1 MNGRLVTLVNTAPM
15 RPRSQWLIFPESR
28 RGNHTHDTDM
38 GKLEEYLVYSVPHIP
53 TFRRPMST
61 SATGV
66 RFPLDPSGSR
76 STGRLAKDVVAD
88 ALVTANPSAA
98 ERVHRIKDWRKG
110 YIEPFTELVSV
121 GVHDAGHW
129 DGVARAALD
138 SLQSRMVGA
147 HDVNGE
153 TVETPMKDYLAV
165 VAATS
170 TPGTET
176 ITGTAEPEQTL
187 TLPYR
192 GENLSGAALRDHLDR
207 WVSRGVI
214 EPSCADALRRVQ
226 DNPDW
231 LSLPGR
237 AMLVLGLGSEMGPAR
252 QLLRWGADVM
262 GVDLP
267 SSPAWD
273 RFRSATDQFAGR
285 LHIPTD
291 ADGRPG
297 INLLTELPE
306 LAAWARAAAPAP
318 LTVGSYFYADGGT
331 HVQLSSAAD
340 ALVVD
345 LLSDSTADAL
355 AYLATPM
362 DTFVVPADVRQAS
375 DAAYAARKP
384 TDIKKI
390 VGTLTGGKV
399 FQRNYAPGSGPA
411 VHDALVPQQGPN
423 YTLAKR
429 VQRWRATTA
438 FAEGRTVSV
447 NVAPATDTYSVT
459 KNKILANTYKGA
471 DAFGIEIFEPST
483 SSVMLAALMVH
494 DLNVGRP
501 SVDVQW
507 QHESSG
513 AASGGLWRQ
522 PYLPRTALPVAALLG
537 TVKR

>member
-1 MNGRLVTLVNTAPM
+1 MAP
-15 RPRSQWLIFPESR
+15 
-28 RGNHTHDTDM
+28 
-38 GKLEEYLVYSVPHIP
+38 
-53 TFRRPMST
+53 ST
-61 SATGV
+61 TGV
-66 RFPLDPSGSR
+66 LFPTDSDGNR
-76 STGRLAKDVVAD
+76 STGRLAKQVVAD
-88 ALVTANPSAA
+88 ALATVDPAAA

-110 YIEPFTELVSV
+110 YIEPFTELVRV
-121 GVHDAGHW
+121 GVTDPAAW
-129 DGVARAALD
+129 DGVARAALQ
-138 SLQSRMVGA
+138 SLQSRMVGV
-147 HDVNGE
+147 HEEDGQL
-153 TVETPMKDYLAV
+153 VETPMTDYLAV
-165 VAATS
+165 VTPTS

-176 ITGTAEPEQTL
+176 IQGTATPVREL
-187 TLPYR
+187 SIPYR
-192 GENLSGAALRDHLDR
+192 GEELTGDLLRARLDR
-207 WVSRGVI
+207 WVAAGVI
-214 EPSCADALRRVQ
+214 EPSCADALELVQ
-226 DNPDW
+226 DNPEW

-252 QLLRWGADVM
+252 RLLQWGADVL

-273 RFRSATDQFAGR
+273 RFRAEASTFAGR
-285 LHIPTD
+285 LHIPTG

-297 INLLTELPE
+297 IDLLTQLPE

-345 LLSDSTADAL
+345 LLGDNTATAL

-362 DTFVVPADVRQAS
+362 DTFVVPADVREAATAALAS
-375 DAAYAARKP
+375 RRI
-384 TDIKKI
+384 TDVKRV
-390 VGTLTGGKV
+390 VGALTRHKV
-399 FQRNYAPGSGPA
+399 FCRNYPAGQGPA

-438 FAEGRTVSV
+438 FADGHTVSV

-459 KNKILANTYKGA
+459 KNKILASTYKGA
-471 DAFGIEIFEPST
+471 YAFGIEIFEPDT
-483 SSVMLAALMVH
+483 SSALLAALMVH

-501 SVDVQW
+501 QVDVQW

-522 PYLPRTALPVAALLG
+522 PYLPRTALPVAALIG

>member
-1 MNGRLVTLVNTAPM
+1 MPAKATSGV
-15 RPRSQWLIFPESR
+15 QFP
-28 RGNHTHDTDM
+28 
-38 GKLEEYLVYSVPHIP
+38 
-53 TFRRPMST
+53 
-61 SATGV
+61 A
-66 RFPLDPSGSR
+66 DPSGSR
-76 STGRLAKDVVAD
+76 STGTLAKQVVAD
-88 ALVTANPSAA
+88 ALATVDPSAA

-110 YIEPFTELVSV
+110 YIEPFTELVAA
-121 GVHDAGHW
+121 GVHDADTW

-153 TVETPMKDYLAV
+153 TVETPMADYLAV

-176 ITGTAEPEQTL
+176 ITGTAEPERTL
-187 TLPYR
+187 SIPYR
-192 GENLSGAALRDHLDR
+192 GENLSGAALSDLLDR
-207 WVSRGVI
+207 WIADGVV
-214 EPSCADALRRVQ
+214 EPSCAAALRLVQ

-262 GVDLP
+262 GGDLP
-267 SSPAWD
+267 SSPAWE
-273 RFRSATDQFAGR
+273 RFHSGADQFAGR
-285 LHIPTD
+285 LHFPTD

-306 LAAWARAAAPAP
+306 LAAWARDAAPAP

-345 LLSDSTADAL
+345 LLSDSTATAL

-362 DTFVVPADVRQAS
+362 DTFVVPADVREAS
-375 DAAYAARKP
+375 DAALADRRAI
-384 TDIKKI
+384 DVKKI
-390 VGTLTGGKV
+390 VGALTRGRL
-399 FQRNYAPGSGPA
+399 FHRNYAAGSGPA

-438 FAEGRTVSV
+438 FADGHTVSV

-459 KNKILANTYKGA
+459 KNKILASTYKGA
-471 DAFGIEIFEPST
+471 GAFGIEIFEPDT
-483 SSVMLAALMVH
+483 SSAMLAALMVH

-501 SVDVQW
+501 EVDVQW

>member
-1 MNGRLVTLVNTAPM
+1 M
-15 RPRSQWLIFPESR
+15 
-28 RGNHTHDTDM
+28 
-38 GKLEEYLVYSVPHIP
+38 
-53 TFRRPMST
+53 
-61 SATGV
+61 SATTGV
-66 RFPLDPSGSR
+66 QIPQDPTGSR
-76 STGRLAKDVVAD
+76 STGTLAKNVLAD
-88 ALVTANPSAA
+88 ALATVDGSAA
-98 ERVHRIKDWRKG
+98 ERIHRIKDWRKG
-110 YIEPFTELVSV
+110 YIAPFTELVSV
-121 GVHDAGHW
+121 GVDSAENW
-129 DGVARAALD
+129 DGVARTALD
-138 SLQSRMVGA
+138 SLQSRMVGVYESGGQT
-147 HDVNGE
+147 HEV
-153 TVETPMKDYLAV
+153 PMKDYLAV
-165 VAATS
+165 VDATS
-170 TPGTET
+170 TPATET
-176 ITGTAEPEQTL
+176 LTGTAEPERTL
-187 TLPYR
+187 SLPYR
-192 GENLSGAALRDHLDR
+192 GENLTGAALRDHLDR

-214 EPSCADALRRVQ
+214 EPSCADALRLVQ

-237 AMLVLGLGSEMGPAR
+237 AMLVLGLGSEMGPANV
-252 QLLRWGADVM
+252 LLRWGADVL

-267 SSPAWD
+267 TSPAWD
-273 RFRSATDQFAGR
+273 RFRSRTGEFAGR
-285 LHIPTD
+285 LHIPTG

-297 INLLTELPE
+297 IDLLTQLPE

-345 LLSDSTADAL
+345 LLSDSTANAL

-362 DTFVVPADVRQAS
+362 DTFVVPADVREAS
-375 DAAYAARKP
+375 DASLAARKA

-390 VGTLTGGKV
+390 VGTLTGGRL
-399 FQRNYAPGSGPA
+399 FHRNYEPGSGPA

-438 FAEGRTVSV
+438 FADGHTVSI
-447 NVAPATDTYSVT
+447 NIAPATDTHSVT

-471 DAFGIEIFEPST
+471 DAFGIEIFEPDT

-501 SVDVQW
+501 AVDVQW

-537 TVKR
+537 TVRR

>member
-1 MNGRLVTLVNTAPM
+1 MPTPTSGV
-15 RPRSQWLIFPESR
+15 QFP
-28 RGNHTHDTDM
+28 T
-38 GKLEEYLVYSVPHIP
+38 
-53 TFRRPMST
+53 
-61 SATGV
+61 
-66 RFPLDPSGSR
+66 DPSGSR
-76 STGRLAKDVVAD
+76 STGTLAKQVVAD
-88 ALVTANPSAA
+88 ALASVDPSAA
-98 ERVHRIKDWRKG
+98 ARIHNIKDWRKG
-110 YIEPFTELVSV
+110 YIEPFTELVAA
-121 GVHDAGHW
+121 GVHDAAAW
-129 DGVARAALD
+129 DGVARAGLD

-147 HDVNGE
+147 HDVDGE
-153 TVETPMKDYLAV
+153 TVETPMKDYLDVV
-165 VAATS
+165 VAPS

-176 ITGTAEPEQTL
+176 ITGTAEPVQTL
-187 TLPYR
+187 SIPYR
-192 GENLSGAALRDHLDR
+192 GEHLSGAALRDHLDR
-207 WVSRGVI
+207 WVERGVI
-214 EPSCADALRRVQ
+214 EPSCAAALRLVQ

-267 SSPAWD
+267 TSPVWD
-273 RFRSATDQFAGR
+273 RLRSETDQFAGR
-285 LHIPTD
+285 LHVPTD
-291 ADGRPG
+291 ASGAPG
-297 INLLTELPE
+297 INLLTQLPE
-306 LAAWARAAAPAP
+306 LAGWARAAAPAP
-318 LTVGSYFYADGGT
+318 LTIGSYFYADGGL

-345 LLSDSTADAL
+345 LLSDSTATAL

-362 DTFVVPADVRQAS
+362 DTFVVPADVREAS
-375 DAAYAARKP
+375 DAALSARKA

-399 FQRNYAPGSGPA
+399 FHRNYAPGNGPA

-429 VQRWRATTA
+429 IQRWRATTA
-438 FAEGRTVSV
+438 FADGHTVSV
-447 NVAPATDTYSVT
+447 NIAPATDTYSVT

-471 DAFGIEIFEPST
+471 GAFGIEIFQPET
-483 SSVMLAALMVH
+483 SSAMLAALLVH

-501 SVDVQW
+501 EVDVQW

>member
-1 MNGRLVTLVNTAPM
+1 
-15 RPRSQWLIFPESR
+15 
-28 RGNHTHDTDM
+28 
-38 GKLEEYLVYSVPHIP
+38 
-53 TFRRPMST
+53 MST
-61 SATGV
+61 IATGV
-66 RFPLDPSGSR
+66 QFPLDSSGSR

-88 ALVTANPSAA
+88 ALATVDPAAA

-121 GVHDAGHW
+121 GVHDDGNW
-129 DGVARAALD
+129 DGVARAGLD

-147 HDVNGE
+147 HDVDGE
-153 TVETPMKDYLAV
+153 TVETPMSDYLAV
-165 VAATS
+165 VAPTF

-176 ITGTAEPEQTL
+176 ISGTARPERTL
-187 TLPYR
+187 TIPYR
-192 GENLSGAALRDHLDR
+192 GENLSGAELSALLDR
-207 WVSRGVI
+207 WVADGVI
-214 EPSCADALRRVQ
+214 EPSCADALRLVQ

-237 AMLVLGLGSEMGPAR
+237 SVLVLGLGSEMGPAR

-267 SSPAWD
+267 SSPVWD
-273 RFRSATDQFAGR
+273 RLRGETDQFAGN

-291 ADGRPG
+291 ADGAPG
-297 INLLTELPE
+297 INLLTQLPE

-345 LLSDSTADAL
+345 LLSDSTATAL

-362 DTFVVPADVRQAS
+362 DTFVVPAAVREAS
-375 DAAYAARKP
+375 DAALAARKA
-384 TDIKKI
+384 TDVKKI
-390 VGTLTGGKV
+390 VGALTGGKV
-399 FQRNYAPGSGPA
+399 FNRNYEPGTGPA

-429 VQRWRATTA
+429 VQRWRATAA
-438 FAEGRTVSV
+438 FADGHTVSV
-447 NVAPATDTYSVT
+447 NVAPATNTHSVT
-459 KNKILANTYKGA
+459 KNKILAATYKGA
-471 DAFGIEIFEPST
+471 HAFGIEIFEAAT
-483 SSVMLAALMVH
+483 SSALLAAMMVH

-501 SVDVQW
+501 DVTVQW
-507 QHESSG
+507 EHESHG